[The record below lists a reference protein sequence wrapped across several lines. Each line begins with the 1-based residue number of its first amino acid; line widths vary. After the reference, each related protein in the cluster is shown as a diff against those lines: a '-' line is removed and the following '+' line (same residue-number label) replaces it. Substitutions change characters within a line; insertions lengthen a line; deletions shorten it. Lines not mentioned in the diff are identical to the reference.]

1 MTPFIEGFLAWI
13 LKSAIHVNA
22 ILKDKYRKLVDYEK
36 KLRARDFAGK
46 TDYLIYDV
54 LLQAALFSGD
64 GATLEEIASTLQK
77 SSRTIDTRIKSYPQE
92 HIIIDKSHRAYRYK
106 LRLDFLK

>member
-1 MTPFIEGFLAWI
+1 
-13 LKSAIHVNA
+13 LKSATHVNA

-36 KLRARDFAGK
+36 KLHKLNLAGK
-46 TDYLIYDV
+46 TDSRIYYI

-77 SSRTIDTRIKSYPQE
+77 SSRTIDNRIKSYPQE
-92 HIIIDKSHRAYRYK
+92 HIIINKTHRAYRYM